1 MADVEVEPL
10 DASDDGGAA
19 SAAPGAAPTTALTTA
34 GAAPTT
40 ALIAAGATTT
50 AEMSAG
56 RAATDAEGA
65 QAPPPPAAMGSP
77 ERLRALAPIVVFDV
91 AGPLAVYYG
100 ARSAGLSTVLSLVVS
115 GVLPAF
121 RVIATV
127 VQHRRLDAIGALVLS
142 GIALGTVVGL
152 VSGSARLY
160 LLDGLAPTVV
170 LGVVCLLS
178 LLSYRPVMFR
188 VAVETMGEDTAK
200 GRAFAAMWQYAA
212 FRRMFQVITVVWGL
226 VFLAESAVQAVIVET
241 ASINTAKQ
249 SSNLLPV
256 VVLVLT
262 FVWTGNYGRRTQQR
276 GERLLAEHGGATQ
289 SVFPGTTA

>member
-1 MADVEVEPL
+1 MIERRRGGLRLPCRAVGQTGAWLGGP
-10 DASDDGGAA
+10 DGRRR
-19 SAAPGAAPTTALTTA
+19 
-34 GAAPTT
+34 
-40 ALIAAGATTT
+40 
-50 AEMSAG
+50 G
-56 RAATDAEGA
+56 RAAGSCRATDAKGT
-65 QAPPPPAAMGSP
+65 QAPPPPGALGP
-77 ERLRALAPIVVFDV
+77 PDRLRALAPIIVFDV

-100 ARSAGLSTVLSLVVS
+100 ARAAGMSTVLSLVVS

-178 LLSYRPVMFR
+178 LLSNRPVMFR
-188 VAVETMGEDTAK
+188 VALETMGEDTAK
-200 GRAFAAMWQYAA
+200 GRAFAGMWQYAE
-212 FRRMFQVITVVWGL
+212 FRRMFRVITVVWGL
-226 VFLAESAVQAVIVET
+226 VFLAESAVQAVIVEI

-256 VVLVLT
+256 AVLVLT
-262 FVWTGNYGRRTQQR
+262 FVWTGNYGRRNQER
-276 GERLLAEHGGATQ
+276 GERLHAEQGGA
-289 SVFPGTTA
+289 A

>member
-1 MADVEVEPL
+1 M
-10 DASDDGGAA
+10 
-19 SAAPGAAPTTALTTA
+19 
-34 GAAPTT
+34 
-40 ALIAAGATTT
+40 
-50 AEMSAG
+50 
-56 RAATDAEGA
+56 
-65 QAPPPPAAMGSP
+65 
-77 ERLRALAPIVVFDV
+77 
-91 AGPLAVYYG
+91 
-100 ARSAGLSTVLSLVVS
+100 STVLALVVS

-152 VSGSARLY
+152 ASGSARLY

-178 LLSYRPVMFR
+178 LLSNRPVMFR
-188 VAVETMGEDTAK
+188 VALETMGEDTAK
-200 GRAFAAMWQYAA
+200 GRAFAGMWQYAA

-256 VVLVLT
+256 AVLVLT
-262 FVWTGNYGRRTQQR
+262 FVWTRNYGRRTQER
-276 GERLLAEHGGATQ
+276 GERLLAEQGGTAQ
-289 SVFPGTTA
+289 SVFPGTRPEDNANSGAAIGSPLDQQSILLQRTPQAAARNRIWAGATERQKPLV

>member
-19 SAAPGAAPTTALTTA
+19 
-34 GAAPTT
+34 
-40 ALIAAGATTT
+40 I
-50 AEMSAG
+50 
-56 RAATDAEGA
+56 DAEGT
-65 QAPPPPAAMGSP
+65 QAPPPPGAMGP
-77 ERLRALAPIVVFDV
+77 PDRLRALAPIIVFDV

-100 ARSAGLSTVLSLVVS
+100 ARAAGMSTVLSLVVS

-178 LLSYRPVMFR
+178 LLSNRPVMFR
-188 VAVETMGEDTAK
+188 VALETMGEDTAK

-226 VFLAESAVQAVIVET
+226 VFLAESAVQAVFVET
-241 ASINTAKQ
+241 FSINTAKQ